1 MNICSSG
8 WGHRCAVILRRDTW
22 VHSVAAERRRCN
34 VGWYMAILWYSDHL
48 VVSSRT
54 NVDQQQRNRAAA
66 AAAASFPAIRLPI
79 TPSDQLKNSLLN
91 TLRRV
96 LDDPKRFVA
105 LIWSIPI
112 PRYLWNR
119 WLNYFWRRQSLNL
132 FKRCLSLTQ
141 SEGRNRKATANEL
154 SWHTDAARVRDAA
167 IIWKCRLA

>member
-1 MNICSSG
+1 
-8 WGHRCAVILRRDTW
+8 
-22 VHSVAAERRRCN
+22 
-34 VGWYMAILWYSDHL
+34 MAIPRYSDHL

-105 LIWSIPI
+105 LI
-112 PRYLWNR
+112 
-119 WLNYFWRRQSLNL
+119 
-132 FKRCLSLTQ
+132 
-141 SEGRNRKATANEL
+141 
-154 SWHTDAARVRDAA
+154 
-167 IIWKCRLA
+167 